1 MLDDSHTC
9 ASMQCVHVINGCTKD
24 PEMTESNLGWRLVR
38 EIFLWLICVS
48 FCGYLYE
55 EISSRQFP
63 SMCPLLRLSEVLLS
77 RCQPWLYTSR
87 SHDWTS
93 LHFALLGDCKTL
105 YDGLLGFLQSVQG
118 SWVFCATQWRTPRT
132 QEQRLC
138 VFTHRLYLFWLE
150 EKIKAW
156 TGQQSLTGLIQIDRQ
171 SFRLM
176 FVPVG
181 SF

>member
-63 SMCPLLRLSEVLLS
+63 SMCPLLSQSEVLLS
-77 RCQPWLYTSR
+77 RCQ
-87 SHDWTS
+87 
-93 LHFALLGDCKTL
+93 
-105 YDGLLGFLQSVQG
+105 V
-118 SWVFCATQWRTPRT
+118 
-132 QEQRLC
+132 
-138 VFTHRLYLFWLE
+138 E
-150 EKIKAW
+150 EKELSLDCTLLDSM
-156 TGQQSLTGLIQIDRQ
+156 TGHLCTLLSSETVKHCMMDCLDFYKV
-171 SFRLM
+171 FRAAVS
-176 FVPVG
+176 FVPPSGEHPEHRSSASVCLLIASTFFG
-181 SF
+181 CRKK